1 MEYKYPPVYKYII
14 LLILITTFLKYY
26 KVITKDNYMVI
37 GVIFTYMTFVFDFI
51 LIENHPSL
59 FANCEPKNN
68 NNINNTNN
76 TNNKS
81 KKNKKKIKL
90 VGETENQSQSQTKSI
105 ETFEDSK
112 NTTCSKQKSGDT
124 NTDTDTDNLTEE
136 IQKELDELDLD

>member
-37 GVIFTYMTFVFDFI
+37 GVIFTYMSFVFDFI

-68 NNINNTNN
+68 NNINNINN
-76 TNNKS
+76 TNNKL
-81 KKNKKKIKL
+81 KKNKKKIIL
-90 VGETENQSQSQTKSI
+90 VGETKSQTKSI

-112 NTTCSKQKSGDT
+112 NTTCSKQKSVDT
-124 NTDTDTDNLTEE
+124 DTDTDTDNLTEE